1 MAERKPYLFD
11 NPRNIKRVIYALY
24 AICAVLVLLD
34 FIVHRH
40 ITHEWE
46 GLLGFY
52 AIYGFSCYVF
62 IVLGAKWLRTIVMR
76 DEDYY
81 ERDDARSDGEGEGR
95 HVDG

>member
-1 MAERKPYLFD
+1 MR
-11 NPRNIKRVIYALY
+11 YAPCWCCLILSFI
-24 AICAVLVLLD
+24 AISP
-34 FIVHRH
+34 
-40 ITHEWE
+40 HEWE

-62 IVLGAKWLRTIVMR
+62 IVLGATWLRTIVMR